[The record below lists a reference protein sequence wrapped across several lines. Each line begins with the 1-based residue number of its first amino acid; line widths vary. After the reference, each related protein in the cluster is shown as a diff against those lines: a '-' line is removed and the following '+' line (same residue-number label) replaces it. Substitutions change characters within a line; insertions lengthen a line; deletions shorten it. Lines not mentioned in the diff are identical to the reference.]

1 MRNHVDAEEE
11 EERAEENA
19 AEDEKD
25 DDDDDAQGEQDEE
38 EEEDAEQSPKGRKRA
53 RINDE
58 GDSRPTDGGPKVEK
72 RGQTL
77 PRDVDGYVS
86 LPCIGPDRIHSS
98 SWGLYRHDEGSSPA
112 L

>member
-38 EEEDAEQSPKGRKRA
+38 EDAEHSPKGRKRA

-98 SWGLYRHDEGSSPA
+98 PWGLCRHDEGSSPA